1 MLGIS
6 HPRNG
11 SVRKGD
17 LKKETEGLITV
28 HVTIFEQYLSCL
40 TYRELHQ
47 LYNSALQPLSYN

>member
-28 HVTIFEQYLSCL
+28 HVTVFELFNLS
-40 TYRELHQ
+40 
-47 LYNSALQPLSYN
+47 